1 MAMTRPTLSIESS
14 VPKPTPRIALP
25 NSKPIAREQMTQ
37 PRSKQFLH
45 RPSSFFERMEM
56 LFTMPSPGFGI
67 SIISTVMAAPM
78 PVSRIPSAA
87 SNCIRYGYKK

>member
-1 MAMTRPTLSIESS
+1 MIKNGNDTTNA
-14 VPKPTPRIALP
+14 KH
-25 NSKPIAREQMTQ
+25 REQMTQ

-67 SIISTVMAAPM
+67 SIISMVMAAPM

-87 SNCIRYGYKK
+87 SNCIRYGWIQKIV